1 MQKMLTIAATLLVL
15 QIGLV
20 VFFYKSETGQKTT
33 TPDTPF
39 LGMKADQVTAFE
51 ITGPQ
56 KERVVVE
63 KIGTD
68 WIIKDSFG
76 APANGEQVNAFI
88 TKLSELKKGFAVATS
103 AGAAKRF
110 KVADDQFE
118 RHVVLREKDQIVG
131 EFYVGTSPGFRQIHA
146 RKAGTDEV
154 LAVALSTFEL
164 ETGVSPWLDKNLFK
178 LKKEDIVLLSFPG
191 FVLRKK
197 DDKWQLEGS
206 ETGQETDSKGVEEL
220 VNKVTDLTIEAVMN
234 PQETQPL
241 FAGTPALKYS
251 VTRKDGTTAEFS
263 FVKPEGDYYVLK
275 QSERDLYCKVH
286 TIQVE
291 SLQKI
296 TRDTLI
302 KKEEG
307 EKPGEADTDNK

>member
-1 MQKMLTIAATLLVL
+1 MQRMLTLAATLLVL

-20 VFFYKSETGQKTT
+20 VLFYMGNTEPKRGA
-33 TPDTPF
+33 PDTPF

-56 KERVVVE
+56 KERIVVE
-63 KIGTD
+63 KSEAG
-68 WIIKDSFG
+68 WIIQDSFG
-76 APANGEQVNAFI
+76 APAGDEQVDAFL

-118 RHVVLREKDQIVG
+118 RHVILRGKDQIVG
-131 EFYVGTSPGFRQIHA
+131 DFYVGTSPGFRQIHA

-154 LAVALSTFEL
+154 FAVALSTFEL
-164 ETGVSPWLDKNLFK
+164 ETGAQPWLDKNLFK
-178 LKKEDIVLLSFPG
+178 LKKEDIVSLSFPG

-197 DDKWQLEGS
+197 DDKWQLEGI
-206 ETGQETDSKGVEEL
+206 EEGRKTDSKGAEEL
-220 VNKVTDLTIEAVMN
+220 VNKVADLPIEAVMN

-241 FAGTPALKYS
+241 FAGAPALKYS
-251 VTRKDGTTAEFS
+251 VTRKDGTTVEFS

-291 SLQKI
+291 SIQKI

-307 EKPGEADTDNK
+307 EKPGEADSDNK

>member
-1 MQKMLTIAATLLVL
+1 MQRMLTLAATLLVL

-20 VFFYKSETGQKTT
+20 VLFYMGDSERKTVA
-33 TPDTPF
+33 PDTPF
-39 LGMKADQVTAFE
+39 LEMKADQVTAFE

-63 KIGTD
+63 KNGTG
-68 WIIKDSFG
+68 WIIQDSFG
-76 APANGEQVNAFI
+76 APAGEEQVKAFL

-118 RHVVLREKDQIVG
+118 RHVILREKDQIVG

-164 ETGVSPWLDKNLFK
+164 ETGVLPWLDKNLFRI
-178 LKKEDIVLLSFPG
+178 KKEDIVSLSFPD

-197 DDKWQLEGS
+197 DDKWQLEGL
-206 ETGQETDSKGVEEL
+206 EEGRETDSKIVEEL
-220 VNKVTDLTIEAVMN
+220 VNKVADLPIEAVMN

-241 FAGTPALKYS
+241 FTKAPALKYS
-251 VTRKDGTTAEFS
+251 VTRKDGTTVEFS
-263 FVKPEGDYYVLK
+263 FVKPEGNYYVLK
-275 QSERDLYCKVH
+275 QSERDLYSKVH
-286 TIQVE
+286 AIQVE
-291 SLQKI
+291 NLQKI
-296 TRDTLI
+296 TRDALI
-302 KKEEG
+302 KKEGG
-307 EKPGEADTDNK
+307 EKPEEADTNNK